1 MESAQKE
8 DGVVIDNRLSRLRQ
22 VFGFGTLLAVSC
34 LLSYWLITTIL
45 AREYFASKD
54 NDLVGGMWAV
64 VATIFVFR
72 HSILESARAAL
83 SRTVATLLSFALCF
97 LYLLIFPFHVLGM
110 VALIWTST
118 VILALIGRS
127 EDIITAGITTAVVLV
142 VAGVS
147 HGPGWLQP
155 LLRLVDTAVGIAV
168 GILTSRIAP
177 ALDLVQE
184 Q

>member
-1 MESAQKE
+1 MESAQKK
-8 DGVVIDNRLSRLRQ
+8 DAVAIDNRLSQLGQ

-34 LLSYWLITTIL
+34 LLSYWLITTVL

-72 HSILESARAAL
+72 HSILESAHAAL

-155 LLRLVDTAVGIAV
+155 LFRLVDTGGGVVGWF
-168 GILTSRIAP
+168 LTLPIDP
-177 ALDLVQE
+177 
-184 Q
+184 

>member
-1 MESAQKE
+1 MESAQKVG
-8 DGVVIDNRLSRLRQ
+8 GVVIDNRLSRLRQ

-34 LLSYWLITTIL
+34 LLSYWVITTIL

-97 LYLLIFPFHVLGM
+97 LYLLIFPFHVVGM
-110 VALIWTST
+110 VALIWIST
-118 VILALIGRS
+118 VILALMGRS
-127 EDIITAGITTAVVLV
+127 EDVITAGITTAVVFV

-147 HGPGWLQP
+147 PGPAWLQP
-155 LLRLVDTAVGIAV
+155 ILRLVDTAVGIAV
-168 GILTSRIAP
+168 GILASRITP
-177 ALDLVQE
+177 ALGLVPE

>member
-8 DGVVIDNRLSRLRQ
+8 DDVVIDNRLSRLGQ
-22 VFGFGTLLAVSC
+22 VLGFGTLLAVSC
-34 LLSYWLITTIL
+34 LVSYWVITTIL

-97 LYLLIFPFHVLGM
+97 LYLLIFQFHVIGM
-110 VALIWTST
+110 VALIWIST

-147 HGPGWLQP
+147 HRTAWLQP
-155 LLRLVDTAVGIAV
+155 ILRLVDTAVGIAV

-177 ALDLVQE
+177 ALYLVQE

>member
-1 MESAQKE
+1 MESAQRE
-8 DGVVIDNRLSRLRQ
+8 DGVVKDNRLSRLWQ

-34 LLSYWLITTIL
+34 LVSYWVITTIL
-45 AREYFASKD
+45 AQEYFASKD

-97 LYLLIFPFHVLGM
+97 LYLLIFPFHVVGM
-110 VALIWTST
+110 VALIWIST

-147 HGPGWLQP
+147 HRTAWLQP
-155 LLRLVDTAVGIAV
+155 ILRLVDTAVGITV
-168 GILTSRIAP
+168 GIVTSRIAP
-177 ALDLVQE
+177 ALDLVPQ

>member
-1 MESAQKE
+1 MESAQKK
-8 DGVVIDNRLSRLRQ
+8 DAVAIDNRLSQLGQ

-34 LLSYWLITTIL
+34 LLSYWLITTVL

-97 LYLLIFPFHVLGM
+97 FYLLVFPFHVVGM
-110 VALIWTST
+110 AALIWLST
-118 VILALIGRS
+118 VTLTLLGRS
-127 EDIITAGITTAVVLV
+127 EDIITAAITTAVVFV

-147 HGPGWLQP
+147 QGPAWLQP
-155 LLRLVDTAVGIAV
+155 ILRLVDTAVGIAV
-168 GILTSRIAP
+168 GILASRIAP
-177 ALDLVQE
+177 ALGLVPE

>member
-1 MESAQKE
+1 METAQKQN
-8 DGVVIDNRLSRLRQ
+8 DAVMDNRLSRLWK

-34 LLSYWLITTIL
+34 LVSYWLITTIL
-45 AREYFASKD
+45 AREYLASKD

-72 HSILESARAAL
+72 HSILESAHAAL

-118 VILALIGRS
+118 VVLALIGRS

-177 ALDLVQE
+177 ALDLVPE

>member
-1 MESAQKE
+1 MESTQNE
-8 DGVVIDNRLSRLRQ
+8 DGVAIDNRLSRLRQ
-22 VFGFGTLLAVSC
+22 VFGFGTLLAISC
-34 LLSYWLITTIL
+34 LLSYWVITTIL

-97 LYLLIFPFHVLGM
+97 LYLLIFPFHVVGM
-110 VALIWTST
+110 VALIWLST

-127 EDIITAGITTAVVLV
+127 EDIITAGITTAVVFI

-147 HGPGWLQP
+147 QGPAWVQP
-155 LLRLVDTAVGIAV
+155 ILRLVDTAVGIAV
-168 GILTSRIAP
+168 GILASRITP
-177 ALDLVQE
+177 ALGLVPE
-184 Q
+184 S

>member
-8 DGVVIDNRLSRLRQ
+8 DGMVIDNRLSRLGQ
-22 VFGFGTLLAVSC
+22 VLGFGTLLAVSC
-34 LLSYWLITTIL
+34 LVSYWVITTIL

-97 LYLLIFPFHVLGM
+97 LYLLIFQFHVIGM
-110 VALIWTST
+110 VALIWIST

-147 HGPGWLQP
+147 HRTAWLQP
-155 LLRLVDTAVGIAV
+155 ILRLVDTAVGIAV
-168 GILTSRIAP
+168 GVLTSRIAS
-177 ALDLVQE
+177 ALDLVPE